1 MFKILFQYIKRKV
14 TQMDDRYVHSVII
27 DPVATELM
35 VRVRTPVEIRPASYF
50 VDAEKAGL
58 KRQVGGTPAKKC
70 PRLGCGKRA
79 KNARPTP
86 ATCQSSS
93 RPRSKAH

>member
-50 VDAEKAGL
+50 ALVSAQAWGRETGRVPEDRVKGD
-58 KRQVGGTPAKKC
+58 
-70 PRLGCGKRA
+70 
-79 KNARPTP
+79 RPCFSFNRNTRV
-86 ATCQSSS
+86 Q
-93 RPRSKAH
+93 